1 LPASGASQ
9 ILGRKLTDATF
20 GYDETMSITF
30 SNTVAD
36 GDRCIEVQVSD
47 PDASKQEDGF
57 QERIKIKAIPLGF
70 KKDVRG
76 ILPEVTSATLLNG
89 STKNFQICFDKCP
102 YVKGPFQVGIVAYD
116 DACSLPLFDTLKV
129 TVNIQPP
136 TNTNAYFTTPNV
148 TELLNEGDIKSWP
161 IAGVD
166 DDGDQLIVGVIVNG
180 FRAEDVGMKIVQVK
194 NENGQ
199 YEGFLNGIHVAMFMI
214 SAGKRSLICRS
225 CWKMLMM

>member
-1 LPASGASQ
+1 LSTHTTEPFPPLRPAPYPEVDWKSPFSLNNILDGAPDLRITQDGFLTATPTHQGLYVFAVKCEEFRAGEKIGEVRRDFQMLVVDICPQAEPPQ

-129 TVNIQPP
+129 TVIFSHRQIP
-136 TNTNAYFTTPNV
+136 
-148 TELLNEGDIKSWP
+148 
-161 IAGVD
+161 
-166 DDGDQLIVGVIVNG
+166 
-180 FRAEDVGMKIVQVK
+180 M
-194 NENGQ
+194 
-199 YEGFLNGIHVAMFMI
+199 HI
-214 SAGKRSLICRS
+214 SQR
-225 CWKMLMM
+225 LM